1 MNKILNIKNIKTNKI
16 VKGTGNNTER
26 ERRNYIPKIKKI
38 HNKGLL
44 DNKLHTFLKISLNFS
59 KSPPKKRTTLLFK
72 KINIKDSKEI
82 LTDRNKNKSY
92 KLKNKIN
99 IYSSINHNSRDCLS
113 FNKKNSLN
121 SLGSKSKKVY
131 HLSRNYKPGFEE
143 IKTIINKTSFQKS
156 RLKET
161 YKTNGYSSIKK
172 KLVPCITFKNINKIS
187 SSKNKK
193 QMSLK
198 SRDNTNSLVKKEKSY
213 LTNISLSHLHSKGKK
228 NKESNF
234 KTINMK
240 KYFLPINRL
249 IISSMGLSNIRNLKK
264 QTNLNKINIP
274 NI

>member
-1 MNKILNIKNIKTNKI
+1 MKMNKILNIKNIKINKI
-16 VKGTGNNTER
+16 GKATGNNTER
-26 ERRNYIPKIKKI
+26 ERRHYIPKIKKI

-59 KSPPKKRTTLLFK
+59 KSPPKKRTTLLYK
-72 KINIKDSKEI
+72 KISIKDSNEL

-99 IYSSINHNSRDCLS
+99 IYSSINPNSRDCLS

-187 SSKNKK
+187 SSKNKA
-193 QMSLK
+193 QISLK
-198 SRDNTNSLVKKEKSY
+198 SRDNTNSLVKREKSY
-213 LTNISLSHLHSKGKK
+213 
-228 NKESNF
+228 
-234 KTINMK
+234 
-240 KYFLPINRL
+240 
-249 IISSMGLSNIRNLKK
+249 
-264 QTNLNKINIP
+264 
-274 NI
+274 